1 MNFDQLTTA
10 FFLTFFAGLSTILGS
25 LFFIFKIFQKKSS
38 LIFFLGFSAGV
49 MIYLSFAELVPTS
62 INKIGFFYTNFLFFL
77 GILIMA
83 FFDYFFPHHYLI
95 KKINKQNIN
104 NINIKPE
111 LFSKA
116 LMMTVAFTIHNI
128 PEGMVVFL
136 SSLDQIK
143 LGILLAIAVAIHN
156 IPEGMA
162 VAVSVYQAT
171 KNKIEAIKYTAIS
184 ALAEPL
190 GAIIFFLFFR
200 NYFAEQF
207 IFTFYA
213 VVAGIMIYVSF
224 DELLPSCFQNGVRH
238 YSILGIIFGML
249 VVFISLAIV

>member
-1 MNFDQLTTA
+1 MDFDQLTTA
-10 FFLTFFAGLSTILGS
+10 FILTFLAGLSTILGS
-25 LFFIFKIFQKKSS
+25 LFFIFKLFQKKSS

-62 INKIGFFYTNFLFFL
+62 VNKIGFFNTNLFFFL

-95 KKINKQNIN
+95 KKVSKRNIN
-104 NINIKPE
+104 TRPE
-111 LFSKA
+111 LFSRA
-116 LMMTVAFTIHNI
+116 LLMTMAFTFHNI
-128 PEGMVVFL
+128 PEGMAVFL

-143 LGILLAIAVAIHN
+143 LGVLLAIAVAIHN

-162 VAVSVYQAT
+162 VAVSVFQAT
-171 KNKIEAIKYTAIS
+171 KNKLQAIKYTSVS

-190 GAIIFFLFFR
+190 GAIIFILFLR
-200 NYFAEQF
+200 HYFEEEV
-207 IFTFYA
+207 IFAFYS

-224 DELLPSCFQNGVRH
+224 DELLPSCFQNGSRH

>member
-1 MNFDQLTTA
+1 MDFDQWTIA

-62 INKIGFFYTNFLFFL
+62 INKIGFFNTNFLFFL

-83 FFDYFFPHHYLI
+83 FFDYFIPFHYLI
-95 KKINKQNIN
+95 KNRNKQNIN
-104 NINIKPE
+104 TKPE

-116 LMMTVAFTIHNI
+116 LLMTIAFTIHNI
-128 PEGMVVFL
+128 PEGMAVFL

-171 KNKIEAIKYTAIS
+171 KNKIEAIKYTTIS

-190 GAIIFFLFFR
+190 GALIFFLFFI
-200 NYFAEQF
+200 NYYAEEL
-207 IFTFYA
+207 IFSFYA

-238 YSILGIIFGML
+238 YSILGIIFGIL